1 MKRTVTLVLL
11 LLLSTLPSLAQHSH
25 SYSSRSYSAKSGSA
39 CCSKSASDVHVHGYT
54 KKNGTVVEP
63 YHRSHENTTQRD
75 NFSTKGNVNPYTG
88 KIGTKQATH

>member
-1 MKRTVTLVLL
+1 MKRTMTLLLL

-25 SYSSRSYSAKSGSA
+25 SYIRSYASKSSAA
-39 CCSKSASDVHVHGYT
+39 CCSKSTSDIQVHGYT
-54 KKNGTVVEP
+54 KKNGTVVQP
-63 YHRSHENTTQRD
+63 YYRSHENGTQRD